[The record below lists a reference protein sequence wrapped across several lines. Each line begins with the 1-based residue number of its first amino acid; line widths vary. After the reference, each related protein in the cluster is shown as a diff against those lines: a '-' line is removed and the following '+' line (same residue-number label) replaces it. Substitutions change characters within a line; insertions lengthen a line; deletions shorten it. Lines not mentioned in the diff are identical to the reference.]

1 MNKNYQKSFLG
12 GKNAGF
18 TLIELLVV
26 VLIIGI
32 LAAVA
37 VPQYEKAVLSSR
49 AAQLETWAGNLKKS
63 IEQYRMA
70 NGKNTLYFEDLDLY
84 SEKTFPIKDPSDSG
98 CAGYGNFKT
107 GNGPN
112 DFFISYCY
120 GPRVVFA
127 GGEYKSLGFG
137 ICDWSSSE
145 AQICGLSDACGNK
158 TDPSRNKKW
167 LSVLKSKGYTK
178 SVKNYG
184 CYVWWEK

>member
-37 VPQYEKAVLSSR
+37 E
-49 AAQLETWAGNLKKS
+49 NLD
-63 IEQYRMA
+63 I
-70 NGKNTLYFEDLDLY
+70 Y